1 LSASV
6 RKESAKNASAA
17 GSGPLGF
24 GVHAAREAATVTTA
38 NRLAIRVADENK
50 VAIEADVK
58 KS

>member
-1 LSASV
+1 LASA
-6 RKESAKNASAA
+6 AKNSSAA

-24 GVHAAREAATVTTA
+24 GVHAANAAATAMTVS
-38 NRLAIRVADENK
+38 RLAIRVADENK